1 MEQPPRAFRQITQ
14 LTHFKIKPP
23 TRHNSLIYK
32 DLGYLHP
39 PIFCRKSSIHKGLRQ
54 ISHSTRCPLGNSDIS
69 IRHKS
74 IWDKHLGKIQ
84 KYFKVW
90 A

>member
-1 MEQPPRAFRQITQ
+1 MLPGFFR
-14 LTHFKIKPP
+14 
-23 TRHNSLIYK
+23 
-32 DLGYLHP
+32 
-39 PIFCRKSSIHKGLRQ
+39 RKSSIDKGLRQ
-54 ISHSTRCPLGNSDIS
+54 VSQSTRCPLGRDKESFY
-69 IRHKS
+69 RKS